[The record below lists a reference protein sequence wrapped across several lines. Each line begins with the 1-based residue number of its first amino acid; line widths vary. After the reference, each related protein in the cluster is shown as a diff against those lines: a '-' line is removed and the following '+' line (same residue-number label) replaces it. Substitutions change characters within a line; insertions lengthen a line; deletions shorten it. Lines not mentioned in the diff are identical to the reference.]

1 MSASPRKQEDT
12 RKPGQIVNWKWEKRK
27 WRDVFKTIMRPQNG
41 KPVARKS
48 YCNHFFW
55 WFTLNFKGVHGQIIH
70 GILLGTLFAAF
81 CLPGIDWIGLD
92 YPAGRYN
99 TKFHSHLGVKGRE
112 LEKPMIVLAF
122 GRADFEFNGANT
134 FFSHF
139 VPGPIVSRCNNCRG
153 RRRCRTTLAACILML
168 PMSWQRLS
176 SATK

>member
-92 YPAGRYN
+92 YPAGRCITQN
-99 TKFHSHLGVKGRE
+99 FIAILESKEENWKNLWLSLHLAE
-112 LEKPMIVLAF
+112 QI
-122 GRADFEFNGANT
+122 
-134 FFSHF
+134 
-139 VPGPIVSRCNNCRG
+139 
-153 RRRCRTTLAACILML
+153 
-168 PMSWQRLS
+168 LS
-176 SATK
+176 SMEQTHFFHMLFRGPLYRDATIVEAGGVAGRL